1 VESCRHFPRCGGCQT
16 LDIAYPEQLLR
27 KGEEVRRHFAD
38 WPGLPVQAVIP
49 SPRTRGY
56 RHKVQLPFGLERPAP
71 GQRRAV
77 ALGCF
82 EAGSHRVV
90 DQAECLVQEP
100 GLSRAAWAVR
110 DWAVADAVPIYR
122 EESGEGWLRYLLL
135 RRGAATGEVI
145 LGLVTNGS
153 GGLPSAHLED
163 LVSRCRRALAA
174 GPEGGELVGVVQNA
188 NTRRD
193 NVVLGREERVLWGR
207 GHLRE
212 RLGPFLFSVGVST
225 FFQVNPHQ
233 SPRLYDLAVEALP
246 AGKPAL
252 DLYCG
257 IGSISLWASRRAS
270 EVVGVEENPASV
282 ESARAAA
289 RENAVANVSFLSG
302 DVSAVLA
309 DLAGEAPRP
318 GGRRFAGDRRFAG
331 AIVDPPRKGLEPAVR
346 ESLARLGLERL
357 VYVSCYPAT
366 LARDARALA
375 GAFRLREIIPVD
387 MFPHTRHVECVAV
400 FDAV

>member
-16 LDIAYPEQLLR
+16 LDLDYPEQLLR
-27 KGEEVRRHFAD
+27 KGGEVRRHFAD
-38 WPGLPVQAVIP
+38 WPGVTVHAVIP
-49 SPRTRGY
+49 SPLTRGY

-90 DQAECLVQEP
+90 DQVECLVQEP

-110 DWAVADAVPIYR
+110 EWVVANAVPIYR
-122 EESGEGWLRYLLL
+122 EESGEGWLRHLLL
-135 RRGAATGEVI
+135 RRGAATGEAI

-153 GGLPSAHLED
+153 GGLPPGQLED
-163 LVSRCRRALAA
+163 LVARCRRALAA
-174 GPEGGELVGVVQNA
+174 GPEGGELVGVVQNT

-207 GHLRE
+207 DHLRE
-212 RLGPFLFSVGVST
+212 RLGPYLFSVGVST

-233 SPRLYDLAVEALP
+233 SPRLYDLAVGALP

-257 IGSISLWASRRAS
+257 IGAITLWASGRAS
-270 EVVGVEENPASV
+270 EVVGVEENPAAV

-289 RENAVANVSFLSG
+289 RENAVTNVSFLSG
-302 DVSAVLA
+302 DASALVA
-309 DLAGEAPRP
+309 DLAG
-318 GGRRFAGDRRFAG
+318 GRRFAG
-331 AIVDPPRKGLEPAVR
+331 AIVDPPRKGLEPPVR
-346 ESLARLGLERL
+346 EALARMGLERL

-366 LARDARALA
+366 LARDARALS
-375 GAFRLREIIPVD
+375 GAFRLREVTPVD

-400 FDAV
+400 FDAG